1 MESVEKYT
9 LAADGFE
16 TMDMA
21 AGPSKRKKVVS
32 DTSDSE
38 GSQSSDLAV
47 TVRTSL
53 DSSYMY

>member
-47 TVRTSL
+47 TV
-53 DSSYMY
+53 